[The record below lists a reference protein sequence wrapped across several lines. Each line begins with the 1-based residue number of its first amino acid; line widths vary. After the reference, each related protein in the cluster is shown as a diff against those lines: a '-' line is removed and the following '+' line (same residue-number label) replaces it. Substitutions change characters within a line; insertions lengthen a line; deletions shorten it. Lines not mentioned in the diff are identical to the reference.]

1 MQWNPK
7 WIKGLGSNKLCKSE
21 LCNITNSASINAFPL
36 YSYQG
41 IPHSSSAEVFV
52 CTSYC
57 YIWPMMHSWLLTG
70 HHKPVFW
77 SYNKNDIEKSTAF
90 KIFMS
95 PENTKAKNWAV
106 LRKTSLFF
114 CWWIVTFDL
123 GSSEN
128 TSLPVFSILRVHWM
142 NRWRRSTSYTKVLWV
157 WRGRATALAV
167 GLVHGHRKAQS
178 ERISVA
184 RDTKSW
190 VSQQKNNLPFVRS
203 SIVSQLPQNSRNP
216 FIQDE
221 NICPNINVGRA
232 PEHQLIPHSPI
243 QPKSSKKRGEI

>member
-1 MQWNPK
+1 MPFPCTLTRGYPIVVVLK
-7 WIKGLGSNKLCKSE
+7 YSYAPHIAIFE
-21 LCNITNSASINAFPL
+21 LRCTADYSQVTINL
-36 YSYQG
+36 YSGHTTKMTLKSPQ
-41 IPHSSSAEVFV
+41 
-52 CTSYC
+52 
-57 YIWPMMHSWLLTG
+57 LLRFLCPPKTP
-70 HHKPVFW
+70 KPKTELFW
-77 SYNKNDIEKSTAF
+77 GRQ
-90 KIFMS
+90 
-95 PENTKAKNWAV
+95 V
-106 LRKTSLFF
+106 F

-232 PEHQLIPHSPI
+232 PAHQLIPHSPI